1 MRGREDKRKGFAF
14 QLMCQ
19 KCQGR
24 EEKKAPLVYWL
35 HAWARRGREEY
46 VMIVTVLHRH
56 FRINTPQEIFSV
68 VVRYRMGAADYVRL
82 FAFCFSLS
90 LYQWRTSYCHSSD
103 SS

>member
-35 HAWARRGREEY
+35 HAWARGGREEY

-56 FRINTPQEIFSV
+56 FRINTPQGIFSV
-68 VVRYRMGAADYVRL
+68 VVRYRIGGPLIMSGYLLSVSAFLSISGVHL
-82 FAFCFSLS
+82 FVKL
-90 LYQWRTSYCHSSD
+90 
-103 SS
+103 

>member
-35 HAWARRGREEY
+35 HAWARGGREEY
-46 VMIVTVLHRH
+46 VMTVTVLHRH
-56 FRINTPQEIFSV
+56 FRINTPQGIFSV
-68 VVRYRMGAADYVRL
+68 VVRYGIGGPLIMSGYLLSVS
-82 FAFCFSLS
+82 AFLS
-90 LYQWRTSYCHSSD
+90 IIGVHLIVIVKL
-103 SS
+103 

>member
-35 HAWARRGREEY
+35 HAWARGVCNDCHGPAPSFSDKHASGDLLRGCSVSDGGGGALIMSGY
-46 VMIVTVLHRH
+46 LLSVSAFLSISGVHVIVIVKL
-56 FRINTPQEIFSV
+56 
-68 VVRYRMGAADYVRL
+68 
-82 FAFCFSLS
+82 
-90 LYQWRTSYCHSSD
+90 
-103 SS
+103 